1 MTISRARHITSMAL
15 GVFGA
20 FLASG
25 VKGWVSALFGGL
37 FLGLGLG
44 VGSIRRR
51 GSRR

>member
-20 FLASG
+20 CL
-25 VKGWVSALFGGL
+25 VSKVETGTAALMGGL